1 MLYCFQINSRRKKW
15 EFLISLKN
23 SRIFDSSLVLFYNE
37 KIFSASVVFLAAV
50 TLAACSNNHSSV
62 TSKSSESKAASSSV
76 KKSSKSSS
84 KASNSSSSST
94 SSSANLETPDFV
106 LVTDEEIANAT
117 TIGDLKTVYNKLA
130 DNYIKYSGEIREKL
144 PESERADFDK
154 EAEEGLKA
162 FEESKQTLS
171 DQLSQ
176 YGSDDLEVPA
186 EVRDPFLQNLKEK
199 RDKLVNV
206 LKMSYIFVSNM
217 PKKQ

>member
-1 MLYCFQINSRRKKW
+1 MK
-15 EFLISLKN
+15 
-23 SRIFDSSLVLFYNE
+23 
-37 KIFSASVVFLAAV
+37 KIFSASVALLAAV

-76 KKSSKSSS
+76 KKSSSS
-84 KASNSSSSST
+84 KESNSSSSST

-154 EAEEGLKA
+154 EAETALKA

-171 DQLSQ
+171 NQLSQ
-176 YGSDDLEVPA
+176 FGPDDLDVPA
-186 EVRDPFLQNLKEK
+186 EVRDPFLQSVKEK

-206 LKMSYIFVSNM
+206 LKMSYLFVSNM
-217 PKKQ
+217 PKKH

>member
-1 MLYCFQINSRRKKW
+1 M
-15 EFLISLKN
+15 
-23 SRIFDSSLVLFYNE
+23 
-37 KIFSASVVFLAAV
+37 
-50 TLAACSNNHSSV
+50 
-62 TSKSSESKAASSSV
+62 
-76 KKSSKSSS
+76 
-84 KASNSSSSST
+84 
-94 SSSANLETPDFV
+94 
-106 LVTDEEIANAT
+106 VTDEEIANAT

-154 EAEEGLKA
+154 EAEAGLRA

>member
-1 MLYCFQINSRRKKW
+1 MK
-15 EFLISLKN
+15 
-23 SRIFDSSLVLFYNE
+23 
-37 KIFSASVVFLAAV
+37 KIFSASVALLATV

-84 KASNSSSSST
+84 KESNSSSSST
-94 SSSANLETPDFV
+94 SSGVNLETPDFV
-106 LVTDEEIANAT
+106 LVTDEELANAM
-117 TIGDLKTVYNKLA
+117 TIGDLKAVYNKLA
-130 DNYIKYSGEIREKL
+130 DNYIKYSAEIREKL

-154 EAEEGLKA
+154 EAETGLKA

-176 YGSDDLEVPA
+176 FGTDDLEVPA
-186 EVRDPFLQNLKEK
+186 EVRDPFLQSLKEK
-199 RDKLVNV
+199 RDKLVSV
-206 LKMSYIFVSNM
+206 LKMSYMFVSNM

>member
-1 MLYCFQINSRRKKW
+1 MK
-15 EFLISLKN
+15 
-23 SRIFDSSLVLFYNE
+23 
-37 KIFSASVVFLAAV
+37 KIFSASVALLATV

-62 TSKSSESKAASSSV
+62 TSKSSESKAASSSSSV
-76 KKSSKSSS
+76 KKYSKSSS
-84 KASNSSSSST
+84 KKSNSST

-144 PESERADFDK
+144 PESERTDFDK
-154 EAEEGLKA
+154 EAETALKA

-176 YGSDDLEVPA
+176 FGPDELEVPA
-186 EVRDPFLQNLKEK
+186 EVRDPFLQSVKEK

-217 PKKQ
+217 PKK

>member
-1 MLYCFQINSRRKKW
+1 MK
-15 EFLISLKN
+15 
-23 SRIFDSSLVLFYNE
+23 
-37 KIFSASVVFLAAV
+37 KIFSASVVLLAAV

-62 TSKSSESKAASSSV
+62 TSKSSESKATSSSV

-106 LVTDEEIANAT
+106 LVTDEEIASAT

-130 DNYIKYSGEIREKL
+130 DNYIKYSGEIKEKL
-144 PESERADFDK
+144 SESERADFDK

-206 LKMSYIFVSNM
+206 LKMSYLFVSNM

>member
-1 MLYCFQINSRRKKW
+1 MK
-15 EFLISLKN
+15 
-23 SRIFDSSLVLFYNE
+23 
-37 KIFSASVVFLAAV
+37 KIFSASVALLAAV

-84 KASNSSSSST
+84 KESSSST

-130 DNYIKYSGEIREKL
+130 DNYIKYSGEIKEKL
-144 PESERADFDK
+144 SESERADFDK

-199 RDKLVNV
+199 RDKLVSV

>member
-1 MLYCFQINSRRKKW
+1 M
-15 EFLISLKN
+15 
-23 SRIFDSSLVLFYNE
+23 
-37 KIFSASVVFLAAV
+37 
-50 TLAACSNNHSSV
+50 
-62 TSKSSESKAASSSV
+62 
-76 KKSSKSSS
+76 
-84 KASNSSSSST
+84 
-94 SSSANLETPDFV
+94 
-106 LVTDEEIANAT
+106 VTDEEIASAT

-130 DNYIKYSGEIREKL
+130 DNYIKYSGEIKEKL

-154 EAEEGLKA
+154 EAEASLKA

-206 LKMSYIFVSNM
+206 LKMSYLFVSIM

>member
-1 MLYCFQINSRRKKW
+1 MK
-15 EFLISLKN
+15 
-23 SRIFDSSLVLFYNE
+23 
-37 KIFSASVVFLAAV
+37 KIFSASVIFLAAV

>member
-1 MLYCFQINSRRKKW
+1 MK
-15 EFLISLKN
+15 
-23 SRIFDSSLVLFYNE
+23 
-37 KIFSASVVFLAAV
+37 KIFLASVALLAAV

-84 KASNSSSSST
+84 KESNSSSSST

-154 EAEEGLKA
+154 EAETALKA

-176 YGSDDLEVPA
+176 FGPDDLEVPA
-186 EVRDPFLQNLKEK
+186 EVRDPFLQSVKEK

-206 LKMSYIFVSNM
+206 LKMSYLFVSNM

>member
-1 MLYCFQINSRRKKW
+1 MK
-15 EFLISLKN
+15 
-23 SRIFDSSLVLFYNE
+23 
-37 KIFSASVVFLAAV
+37 KIFSSSVALLAAV

-62 TSKSSESKAASSSV
+62 TSKSSESKAASSSSSV
-76 KKSSKSSS
+76 KKYSKSSS
-84 KASNSSSSST
+84 KESNSSSSST

-130 DNYIKYSGEIREKL
+130 DNYIKYSGEIKEKL
-144 PESERADFDK
+144 PESERADFDQ

>member
-1 MLYCFQINSRRKKW
+1 MK
-15 EFLISLKN
+15 
-23 SRIFDSSLVLFYNE
+23 
-37 KIFSASVVFLAAV
+37 KIFSASVALLATV

-84 KASNSSSSST
+84 KESNSSSSST

-144 PESERADFDK
+144 PESERAEFDK
-154 EAEEGLKA
+154 GAETGLKA
-162 FEESKQTLS
+162 LEESKQTIS

-176 YGSDDLEVPA
+176 FGTDDLEVPA
-186 EVRDPFLQNLKEK
+186 EVRDSFLQSLKEN
-199 RDKLVNV
+199 RDKLVSV
-206 LKMSYIFVSNM
+206 LKMSYLFVSNM

>member
-1 MLYCFQINSRRKKW
+1 M
-15 EFLISLKN
+15 
-23 SRIFDSSLVLFYNE
+23 
-37 KIFSASVVFLAAV
+37 
-50 TLAACSNNHSSV
+50 
-62 TSKSSESKAASSSV
+62 
-76 KKSSKSSS
+76 
-84 KASNSSSSST
+84 
-94 SSSANLETPDFV
+94 
-106 LVTDEEIANAT
+106 VTDEEIANAT

-130 DNYIKYSGEIREKL
+130 DNYIKYSGEIKEKL
-144 PESERADFDK
+144 SESERADFDK